1 MTAAILVILYVLGA
15 LAIALAVHFEQRR
28 LDRWQ
33 RGVPRQL
40 VKEQR
45 SAEPDREN
53 REPVST
59 ERRDDRGWNQRS
71 AA

>member
-1 MTAAILVILYVLGA
+1 MTAAILAILYVLGA
-15 LAIALAVHFEQRR
+15 LTMLLVVHFERRR

-40 VKEQR
+40 VREQWGAQP
-45 SAEPDREN
+45 SCEN
-53 REPVST
+53 REPTST
-59 ERRDDRGWNQRS
+59 ERRDDRERNRRS